1 MNYKEFTNSSQV
13 KNISYNESS
22 KEMDVLFIVGKKY
35 RYSDVPKHVFENA
48 LAAESIGKFI
58 NSEIKNKYQYTLI
71 S

>member
-13 KNISYNESS
+13 KNICYNEST
-22 KEMDVLFIVGKKY
+22 KEMDVLFVAGKKY
-35 RYSDVPKHVFENA
+35 RYSDVPKYVWESA